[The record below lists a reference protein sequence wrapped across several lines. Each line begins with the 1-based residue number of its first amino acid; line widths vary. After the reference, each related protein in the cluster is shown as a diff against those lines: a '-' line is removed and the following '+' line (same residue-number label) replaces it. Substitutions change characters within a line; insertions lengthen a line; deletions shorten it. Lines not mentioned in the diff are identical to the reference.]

1 MEKEDVSL
9 IEKARATLR
18 AGLRRKSQA
27 ETPSFGPPGK
37 SGEDLAAAHLRREGL
52 EVLSRNYRCRG
63 GELDLV
69 ARDKDGTVVFVEV
82 KERRTGTHGEGFE
95 AVGPGKRRRLLRAAE
110 HYASR
115 HGLYEASLRFDV
127 VSVTWEGE
135 KPRLRWDRGAF
146 DANGR

>member
-9 IEKARATLR
+9 LEKARATLV
-18 AGLRRKSQA
+18 AGLRPKRA
-27 ETPSFGPPGK
+27 GPSEPGRPGAR
-37 SGEDLAAAHLRREGL
+37 GEDLAAAHLSREGL
-52 EVLSRNYRCRG
+52 EILSRNYRCRG

-69 ARDKDGTVVFVEV
+69 AREKDGTVVFVEV

-95 AVGPGKRRRLLRAAE
+95 AVGPGKRQRLLRAAE

-127 VSVTWEGE
+127 VSVSWEGDE
-135 KPRLRWDRGAF
+135 PRLRWDRGAF
-146 DANGR
+146 DARGR